1 MPRTIAF
8 YAPLKP
14 PGHPIPSGDRE
25 IARNLV
31 KALRLAGYRV
41 IIPTEAISYQKRPS
55 AALFAERK
63 ALCEAEASRLMDDW
77 SRQPGEAPDLWF
89 TYHPYC
95 KSPDWIGPPVARALN
110 IPYVTAEACRTRQA
124 TDADWAEA
132 RAAVQAAVRQAA
144 VNFCLKPSDRAYLAS
159 FLPDMKT
166 VAPLAPFIDEADL
179 TRTPP
184 LPRGDTVPVILAVG
198 MMRPG
203 AKIESYRL
211 LAEALAGLEH
221 LDWRL
226 VVVGDGPERAVV
238 EAMFAFAGSRNTFTG
253 ALAREEVTARMASA
267 DLFAWPGVREAFGM
281 VYLEA
286 QAAGLPVVA
295 FDTAGVPIV
304 VTDGTGGLLAPEGDL
319 EAYRGHLARL
329 LASPGERRRLGD
341 AARREVAD
349 RHGLTAAAATLD
361 AALRPLFVT
370 ERSA

>member
-1 MPRTIAF
+1 MPGTIAF

-31 KALRLAGYRV
+31 KALKLAGYRV
-41 IIPTEAISYQKRPS
+41 ILPTETISYQKRPS
-55 AALFAERK
+55 SALFAERK

-77 SRQPGEAPDLWF
+77 SRRPTEAPDLWF

-95 KSPDWIGPPVARALN
+95 KSPDWIGPPVARALD

-132 RAAVQAAVRQAA
+132 RAAVQAAVRGAA

-159 FLPDMKT
+159 FLPDMES
-166 VAPLAPFIDEADL
+166 VIPLAPFIDEADMK
-179 TRTPP
+179 RVPP
-184 LPRGDTVPVILAVG
+184 IPRDGSPPVILAVG

-211 LAEALAGLEH
+211 LAGALAGLEH

-226 VVVGDGPERAVV
+226 VVVGDGPERATV
-238 EAMFAFAGSRNTFTG
+238 EAMFAFAGSRTTFTG
-253 ALAREEVTARMASA
+253 ALPRAAVAARMVEA

-281 VYLEA
+281 VFLEA

-295 FDTAGVPIV
+295 FDTAGVSIV
-304 VTDGTGGLLAPEGDL
+304 VTDGTGGLLAPEGDVA
-319 EAYRGHLARL
+319 AYRAHLARL
-329 LASPGERRRLGD
+329 LASSAERRRLGD
-341 AARREVAD
+341 AARLRVAD

-361 AALRPLFVT
+361 AALRPLL
-370 ERSA
+370 EPDRAP